1 MLQSAIAHPSFRW
14 GQAGSVPNIQLFK
27 FDKMFNRN
35 IVAAMS
41 RLSIEIDKEQHRQIK
56 TLATFA
62 GMSIV
67 SPAA

>member
-1 MLQSAIAHPSFRW
+1 
-14 GQAGSVPNIQLFK
+14 VPNIQLFK